1 MSHQGPGGSDQKG
14 TNPFPAGSVYRID
27 ATVPAFMSVS
37 GGPITSAGTL
47 AFTLSGTPLP
57 LSSGG
62 TGASTASAAFN
73 ALSPMTASGDLI
85 YGGASGAGT
94 RLASGT
100 NGQVLTLSG
109 GLPTWQT
116 GASGSGT
123 VTSVA
128 ATVPAFLSVAGSPIT
143 TSGTLAFTLSGT
155 PLPIANG
162 GTGTT
167 SVPTTA
173 AASTYAAWDANVNL
187 FGNNVLA
194 KATNDNA
201 AGSGATITLTKA
213 STRNHNITN
222 NNSNTYVLPSI
233 ATADIGLQFQI
244 TKQAGSGTLTVQS
257 AGLTTLDVLSIGQ
270 SCTYTAT
277 STTGDSIWL
286 RSRSISTTATTG
298 LPITF
303 GGTGLITLPSA
314 PVASTYAAWTS
325 NANLRSNSFH
335 SGFQSIV
342 TAASTTTL
350 LVTSPQITNLTG
362 STAGKV
368 LQLPDVTTFSVLGMQ
383 YLVKNSSSVPV
394 SITSNSTAPVVTLSS
409 GTGIYLTN
417 VSLTDNTAGGWITI

>member
-162 GTGTT
+162 GTGVT
-167 SVPTTA
+167 SISSTPV
-173 AASTYAAWDANVNL
+173 ASTFASWDTNANIK
-187 FGNNVLA
+187 GNNLA
-194 KATNDNA
+194 PLNFNGN
-201 AGSGATITLTKA
+201 GSGGSITLTI
-213 STRNHNITN
+213 SSPRIQIITD
-222 NNSNTYVLPSI
+222 NSSCTYTLPTVSPPLVGI
-233 ATADIGLQFQI
+233 SFQI
-244 TKQAGSGTLTVQS
+244 SKSAGSGTVTVLG
-257 AGLTTLDVLSIGQ
+257 ALGTTLDVLSIGQ
-270 SCTYTAT
+270 SCLYTCVLTT
-277 STTGDSIWL
+277 SNDGIWQ
-286 RSRSISTTATTG
+286 RTRSISIFATSG
-298 LPITF
+298 LPVTY
-303 GGTGLITLPSA
+303 GGTGLIAVPSA
-314 PVASTYAAWTS
+314 PVASTYAAWTVNS
-325 NANLRSNSFH
+325 NMRANNFSA
-335 SGFQSIV
+335 GYQSLV

-350 LVTSPQITNLTG
+350 LISSPMITNLTG

-368 LQLPDVTTFSVLGMQ
+368 IQLPDVTTFSVLGMQ

-394 SITSNSTAPVVTLSS
+394 SITSNSTAAVVTLSS